1 MSKVIDFYF
10 DFMSPYGYLANC
22 KLPGLAA
29 AYGYRIAYHPI
40 DIPSAKMAAGN
51 YGPSNREVPA
61 KIRVLQA
68 DLRRWAKRYDVPF
81 TFVPLS
87 NAEVRPWN
95 IGTFYATEKQAAEA
109 YVNEAYRR
117 IWGLGA
123 QVGDP
128 AQLRQI
134 AELLQWN
141 PDEFLSY
148 ISSVQAQTEFRRQCV
163 LAHAK
168 GIFGAP
174 MMVVDDE
181 VWWGN
186 DRLDFLEEHIKAH
199 H

>member
-1 MSKVIDFYF
+1 VERLIHFYF

-51 YGPSNREVPA
+51 YGPSNREVPP
-61 KIRVLQA
+61 KIKVLEA
-68 DLRRWAKRYDVPF
+68 DLRRWAKRYGVPF
-81 TFVPLS
+81 VFVKLS

-95 IGTFYATEKQAAEA
+95 VGTLYAIEKKLAEP

-123 QVGDP
+123 DLGDS
-128 AQLRQI
+128 AQLRQT
-134 AELLQWN
+134 AEALKWDA
-141 PDEFLSY
+141 DEFLEY
-148 ISSVQAQTEFRRQCV
+148 VSSTQAQTEFRKQCV
-163 LAHAK
+163 LAHAR

-174 MMVVDDE
+174 MMMVNE
-181 VWWGN
+181 ELWWGN
-186 DRLDFLEEHIKAH
+186 DRLDFVEDYLKTNH
-199 H
+199 